1 MKSNTFSIIEY
12 QAFNVDDLIKAFL
25 KGKDEKQEGKENIE
39 QKARKFYQELEDF
52 TKNNEN
58 LLGFKNK
65 NTLKAKNY
73 VGIIQTKSGVLE
85 ILPKCTNLESY
96 KDSTDSLNIAKEKLK
111 NAYVINKNNELFT
124 RFSYFQDYKIL
135 KISKTKD
142 LKNIKVKK
150 WYSLTKVNFNPKIL
164 LINLLKTLKNSP
176 FKKSQISSL
185 QSSKMPL
192 FEIFITMFLDEFDSV
207 YKKGLMRSYVDYE
220 SNRAFLKGKLLFSE
234 HIKQNLVHKE
244 KFFTSCDEFVLDIA
258 PNRLIKSTLNFLKS
272 KTNINKFRLIKSLQ
286 MLDEVEFSKN
296 YEKDFSYKISRH
308 FDYYENLLL
317 WCKIFLKNES
327 FMPYHGKNEAFAL
340 LFSMEKLFEDYVA
353 HMLKKANP
361 SKNIKTQSSGK
372 YLISKNDEKCF
383 MLKPDLY
390 IENTM
395 ILDTKW
401 KIPDS
406 DKDKKQGIVQSDLYQ
421 MFAYA
426 CKFKIHDIK
435 LIYPLCDR
443 TMKLKEKFE
452 SPLVFNA
459 SKHFWFEFEKHY
471 SKRDIKVQVLFT
483 PLPF

>member
-1 MKSNTFSIIEY
+1 MIKNNTFSIIEY
-12 QAFNVDDLIKAFL
+12 QAFSKEDL
-25 KGKDEKQEGKENIE
+25 KGIFKEKAE
-39 QKARKFYQELEDF
+39 RFYKELEDF
-52 TKNNEN
+52 AKNNEN
-58 LLGFKNK
+58 FLGFKNK

-96 KDSTDSLNIAKEKLK
+96 KLEKDFSIHDKEKLK
-111 NAYVINKNNELFT
+111 
-124 RFSYFQDYKIL
+124 
-135 KISKTKD
+135 
-142 LKNIKVKK
+142 K
-150 WYSLTKVNFNPKIL
+150 WYDLSEGFKDNEIYANDFKFNPKIL

-207 YKKGLMRSYVDYE
+207 YKKGLMRSYVDCE
-220 SNRAFLKGKLLFSE
+220 DNRAFLKEKLLFSE

-361 SKNIKTQSSGK
+361 SKNIKTQSNGK

-390 IENTM
+390 IENEM

-406 DKDKKQGIVQSDLYQ
+406 DEDKKQGIAQSDLYQ

-426 CKFKIHDIK
+426 CKFKIYDIK

-459 SKHFWFEFEKHY
+459 GKHFWFEF
-471 SKRDIKVQVLFT
+471 DIKNIFSLNF
-483 PLPF
+483 LKII

>member
-1 MKSNTFSIIEY
+1 MNSTFSIIKY
-12 QAFNVDDLIKAFL
+12 QDFSKEDLKEIFKEKA
-25 KGKDEKQEGKENIE
+25 EG
-39 QKARKFYQELEDF
+39 FYKELEDF
-52 TKNNEN
+52 AKNNEN

-65 NTLKAKNY
+65 NSLKAKNY

-85 ILPKCTNLESY
+85 ILPKCTLDSY
-96 KDSTDSLNIAKEKLK
+96 KKEDSSSNHDKEKLRRCYELD
-111 NAYVINKNNELFT
+111 NISKNNDFYE
-124 RFSYFQDYKIL
+124 
-135 KISKTKD
+135 KD
-142 LKNIKVKK
+142 FK
-150 WYSLTKVNFNPKIL
+150 FNPKNL
-164 LINLLKTLKNSP
+164 LINMLKTLKNSP

-185 QSSKMPL
+185 QSSKIPL
-192 FEIFITMFLDEFDSV
+192 FEVFITMFLDEFDSV
-207 YKKGLMRSYVDYE
+207 YKKGLMRSYLSCE
-220 SNRAFLKGKLLFSE
+220 ENRAFLKGKLLFNE
-234 HIKQNLVHKE
+234 HIKQNLIHKE
-244 KFFTSCDEFVLDIA
+244 RFFTSNDEFVLDIA

-272 KTNINKFRLIKSLQ
+272 KTSLNKFRLIKAMQ

-340 LFSMEKLFEDYVA
+340 LFPMEKIFEDYVA

-361 SKNIKTQSSGK
+361 TQNIKTQSSGK

-390 IENTM
+390 IENKM

-401 KIPDS
+401 KIPNDQ
-406 DKDKKQGIVQSDLYQ
+406 DIEQSDLYQ

-426 CKFKIHDIK
+426 CKFKIYDIK

-443 TMKLKEKFE
+443 TIELKEKFK

-471 SKRDIKVQVLFT
+471 SKKDIKVQVCFA